1 MKLFLLYLKRHY
13 KIMLMLLCF
22 GGIFAGVFSLYNLPL
37 EAVGY
42 SLALCAFVGL
52 ALFAVGFALH
62 LRRHRALT
70 DLRRSVTVS
79 LDRLPEP
86 AGTLEADYQELL
98 RLLHEHAARLK
109 TEGERSRRDAVDY
122 YTLWAHQI
130 KTPISAMRLL
140 LQSPERGAAQLEAEL
155 FQIEQ
160 YVGMVLSY
168 QRLEDGTSDYLF
180 RECDV
185 DEIVRSCLRRFARL
199 FILRQISLDFD
210 GTGLRAV
217 TDEKWLD
224 FIVSQLLSNALKY
237 TPPGGRIRI
246 YGELQTL
253 CIADSGIGIRGEDLP
268 RVFEKGFTGYNGHED
283 KKSTGIGLYL
293 CRRAC
298 ENLGHGIS
306 IASRQG
312 KGTTVRLDLSTWEGK
327 IE

>member
-13 KIMLMLLCF
+13 KIVLMLLCF
-22 GGIFAGVFSLYNLPL
+22 GGIFAWVFSLYSLPV

-42 SLALCAFVGL
+42 SLALCAAVGL
-52 ALFAVGFALH
+52 ALLVVGFVLH
-62 LRRHRALT
+62 LCRHLRLR
-70 DLRRSVTVS
+70 DLQKTVTVS
-79 LDRLPEP
+79 LDGLPEP
-86 AGTLEADYQELL
+86 AGALEADYQELL
-98 RLLHEHAARLK
+98 RILRGHAVLLK
-109 TEGERSRRDAVDY
+109 TEGENGRRDAVDY

-140 LQSPERGAAQLEAEL
+140 LQSPDVDTAQLEAEL

-168 QRLEDGTSDYLF
+168 QRLDDGASDYLF
-180 RECDV
+180 REYDV
-185 DEIVRSCLRRFARL
+185 DEIVRGCVRRFARL
-199 FILRQISLDFD
+199 FILRQISLDFT
-210 GTGLRAV
+210 GTGLRSV

-224 FIVSQLLSNALKY
+224 FVIGHLLSNALKY
-237 TPPGGRIRI
+237 TPCGGRIRI
-246 YGELQTL
+246 YGELETL
-253 CIADSGIGIRGEDLP
+253 CIADNGIGIRDEDLP
-268 RVFEKGFTGYNGHED
+268 RVFEKGFTGYNGRED

-298 ENLGHGIS
+298 ANLGHGIS

-312 KGTTVRLDLSTWEGK
+312 KGTTVRLDLSAYTGI